1 MTVLADG
8 GGAIHL
14 CSDARA
20 VPVVRSARCLSVL
33 IVVCLPAMRAHAQA
47 PSAEG
52 AEQQNG
58 ETTEASAH
66 SNEGDSG
73 VNEAEDQVDQDRTRV
88 APVLLAP
95 DEVGN
100 QIRAATEESA
110 GLFDHGPISDLS
122 RPWTQFNDG
131 LEKETGL
138 RLGFAYTVLY
148 QQATSGPGVR
158 DAVGGDFDF
167 FGRWRLIETDTGT
180 RGHIGFNL
188 EHRHRFTTIAP
199 ASLGENIGS
208 IWPTTRAFGTFD
220 WRLRELWW
228 RQSFLD
234 DRFEFHVGT
243 LNQKHFSDIYS
254 FKSQNKFF
262 LGTPF
267 SDSPTIA
274 FPRHGFGAM
283 TRVSPLPEF
292 HVTATIGDANGT
304 GEVGSFDSLFDDG
317 ELFATLDLSLTPTF
331 EGLGDG
337 KYGLTLWHRDA
348 REEAGI
354 PSGGGVSLLAEQEIA
369 SNTSAFARYGYGDG
383 ADLTI
388 EHLFAAGAVIREPFD
403 LAGDAFGVGLS
414 WARQSD
420 PSLDDQWGAE
430 AFYRIQLGNAL
441 QLTPGFQ
448 IIVNPS
454 ESRENDVI
462 GVFMLRCR
470 VQF

>member
-1 MTVLADG
+1 MTVLAHC
-8 GGAIHL
+8 GGATHH
-14 CSDARA
+14 CSDGRA
-20 VPVVRSARCLSVL
+20 VSVVRSAWWLFAL
-33 IVVCLPAMRAHAQA
+33 IVICVPAMRAHAQA
-47 PSAEG
+47 TGAED
-52 AEQQNG
+52 AEQQHG
-58 ETTEASAH
+58 ETTEASAD

-73 VNEAEDQVDQDRTRV
+73 VNEAEDQVDQDRTGL

-100 QIRAATEESA
+100 QIRTATEESD
-110 GLFDHGPISDLS
+110 GFLDHGPISDLTL
-122 RPWTQFNDG
+122 PWTQFNDR

-148 QQATSGPGVR
+148 QQATSGPDVR
-158 DAVGGDFDF
+158 DAVGGDIDF

-220 WRLRELWW
+220 WRLSELWW
-228 RQSFLD
+228 HQSFLD

-243 LNQKHFSDIYS
+243 VNQKHFSDIYS

-292 HVTATIGDANGT
+292 HVTGTIGDANGT

-317 ELFATLDLSLTPTF
+317 ELFATLDLSLTPTYR
-331 EGLGDG
+331 GHSD
-337 KYGLTLWHRDA
+337 WA
-348 REEAGI
+348 SAG
-354 PSGGGVSLLAEQEIA
+354 P
-369 SNTSAFARYGYGDG
+369 
-383 ADLTI
+383 
-388 EHLFAAGAVIREPFD
+388 
-403 LAGDAFGVGLS
+403 GLS
-414 WARQSD
+414 
-420 PSLDDQWGAE
+420 G
-430 AFYRIQLGNAL
+430 
-441 QLTPGFQ
+441 
-448 IIVNPS
+448 
-454 ESRENDVI
+454 
-462 GVFMLRCR
+462 
-470 VQF
+470 

>member
-1 MTVLADG
+1 MTVLAHG
-8 GGAIHL
+8 GGAIHH
-14 CSDARA
+14 CSDSRA
-20 VPVVRSARCLSVL
+20 VSVVRSVRWLSVL
-33 IVVCLPAMRAHAQA
+33 IVVCVPAMRAHAQS
-47 PSAEG
+47 PG
-52 AEQQNG
+52 AEDGEHQSG
-58 ETTEASAH
+58 ETTRAAAH
-66 SNEGDSG
+66 PNEGDSG
-73 VNEAEDQVDQDRTRV
+73 VNEAEDQVDQDLTIF
-88 APVLLAP
+88 APLLLAS

-110 GLFDHGPISDLS
+110 GHFDHGPISDLS
-122 RPWTQFNDG
+122 QPWTQFNDR

-148 QQATSGPGVR
+148 QQATSGPDVR
-158 DAVGGDFDF
+158 DAVGGDIDF

-208 IWPTTRAFGTFD
+208 IWRTTRAFSTFD

-228 RQSFLD
+228 HQSFLD
-234 DRFEFHVGT
+234 DRFEFRVGT
-243 LNQKHFSDIYS
+243 VNQKHFIDIYS
-254 FKSQNKFF
+254 FKSQNTYF

-274 FPRHGFGAM
+274 FPSNGFGAV
-283 TRVSPLPEF
+283 TRVSVLPEV
-292 HVTATIGDANGT
+292 HLTATIGDANGT
-304 GEVGSFDSLFDDG
+304 GEVGHFDSLFDDG
-317 ELFATLDLSLTPTF
+317 ELLATLDLSVTPTF

-337 KYGLTLWHRDA
+337 KYGLTVWHRDA

-354 PSGGGVSLLAEQEIA
+354 SSGRGVSLLAEQEIA
-369 SNTSAFARYGYGDG
+369 RNTVAFARYGYGDG

-414 WARQSD
+414 WARPSD

-430 AFYRIQLGNAL
+430 AFYRIQLGYAL

-454 ESRENDVI
+454 ETRENDVV
-462 GVFMLRCR
+462 GVFTLRCR

>member
-1 MTVLADG
+1 VTALAHG
-8 GGAIHL
+8 GGAIHH

-20 VPVVRSARCLSVL
+20 VPAVRSAWRLSAV
-33 IVVCLPAMRAHAQA
+33 IVVCVPAMRAHAQT

-52 AEQQNG
+52 AEQQHG
-58 ETTEASAH
+58 ETTGTSAH
-66 SNEGDSG
+66 PNESDSG
-73 VNEAEDQVDQDRTRV
+73 VNEAEDQVDKDRTRL
-88 APVLLAP
+88 APLLLAP

-110 GLFDHGPISDLS
+110 RLFDHGPISDLS
-122 RPWTQFNDG
+122 QPWTQFNNR

-158 DAVGGDFDF
+158 DAVGGDVDF

-188 EHRHRFTTIAP
+188 EYRHRFTTIAP
-199 ASLGENIGS
+199 ASLGDNIGS
-208 IWPTTRAFGTFD
+208 IWRTTRGFSTFD

-228 RQSFLD
+228 HQSFLD
-234 DRFEFHVGT
+234 GRFEFRVGT
-243 LNQKHFSDIYS
+243 VNQKHFIDIYS
-254 FKSQNKFF
+254 FKSQNTYF

-274 FPRHGFGAM
+274 FPSNGFGAM
-283 TRVSPLPEF
+283 TRVSILPEV
-292 HVTATIGDANGT
+292 HLTATIGDANGT
-304 GEVGSFDSLFDDG
+304 GEVGPLDSLFDDG
-317 ELFATLDLSLTPTF
+317 ELLTTLDLSVTPTF

-348 REEAGI
+348 RQEAGI

-369 SNTSAFARYGYGDG
+369 SNASAFARYGYGDG

-414 WARQSD
+414 WARPSD